1 MKKIKQSSSF
11 KKDIK
16 RATKRGKNLQKL
28 YHIIEK
34 LLHGKELESKNH
46 PHRLTGNYLDK
57 WECHIEPDWLLIYE
71 FADDTLI
78 LYRMGSHAD
87 LFA

>member
-1 MKKIKQSSSF
+1 MKRIKQSNSF

-16 RATKRGKNLQKL
+16 RAIKRGKNLQKL
-28 YHIIEK
+28 YLIVEK
-34 LLHGKELESKNH
+34 LVQGTELEDKHH
-46 PHRLTGNYLDK
+46 PHKLAGNYLDK

-71 FADDTLI
+71 LTNDSLI